1 MGYKSMSGVTQLVFF
16 GFEIEQ
22 TFCVVLVFQVFM
34 EVCVFT
40 MILIMFGFL
49 CVQVSN
55 ILVCM

>member
-1 MGYKSMSGVTQLVFF
+1 MSGITQLVFF

-40 MILIMFGFL
+40 MILIMLGFL
-49 CVQVSN
+49 CVQVNN